1 MWFCPQKDL
10 WQDQYLD
17 GDSFPTITRLNVR
30 SVHVHLFAFAELQIV
45 IFFYLQMWWR
55 LCNLTHCFICSAQSH
70 LQFIGCCFFVDLN
83 DLFLLIQ
90 TMATLSWPPAWPCW
104 RLLRSRRFLKEM
116 TKSTKRFLSAL
127 SLPPTSG
134 TPITYKIYKTGQHPL
149 LCVIIILV
157 IYLLEMRD
165 LFSVT

>member
-1 MWFCPQKDL
+1 MILPTKGFVTGPVPWWWQFSNNNSFKCQKCSCSSVCFCR
-10 WQDQYLD
+10 
-17 GDSFPTITRLNVR
+17 ITDFNL
-30 SVHVHLFAFAELQIV
+30 
-45 IFFYLQMWWR
+45 FYLQMWWR

-83 DLFLLIQ
+83 NLFLLIQ
-90 TMATLSWPPAWPCW
+90 IMATLSWPPAWPCW

-116 TKSTKRFLSAL
+116 MKSTKRFLSAL

-149 LCVIIILV
+149 LCVIIILI

-165 LFSVT
+165 LFSFT

>member
-1 MWFCPQKDL
+1 MTGPVPWWWQFSKNKSFKCQKCSCSSVCFCRITDL
-10 WQDQYLD
+10 
-17 GDSFPTITRLNVR
+17 
-30 SVHVHLFAFAELQIV
+30 
-45 IFFYLQMWWR
+45 FYLQMWWR
-55 LCNLTHCFICSAQSH
+55 LCNLRHCFICSAQSH

-90 TMATLSWPPAWPCW
+90 IMATLSWPPAWPCW

-116 TKSTKRFLSAL
+116 TKSTKRFLSAP

-149 LCVIIILV
+149 LCVIIILI

-165 LFSVT
+165 LFSFT

>member
-17 GDSFPTITRLNVR
+17 GDSFPTITHLNVR
-30 SVHVHLFAFAELQIV
+30 SVHVHLFVFAELQIV

-70 LQFIGCCFFVDLN
+70 LQFIGCCCFVDLN